1 VAAGGCLT
9 LFADAPDGG
18 RGHGPPELAVGRE
31 HPAIPVRMLPRW
43 RLKIGEPVHEL
54 ERRKVDDAVGSRP
67 RGLLPT
73 ARADPVGGLVSR
85 EHVVDF
91 GDAAF

>member
-1 VAAGGCLT
+1 VAAGGRLT